1 MFNPGGCLHLRPI
14 TALNLPHGHTGMLV
28 KVAYGSDS
36 WVTSTVDSKMS
47 PKWYDDSK
55 PIVTEEE
62 YKQNHENDLE
72 VNCKYLNTS
81 GFLRLSVIG
90 TGFNTKVELGVLKIP
105 LANAINCCAETSAD
119 SDGYTR
125 IERNIEEVPGVYERW
140 FPLQS
145 PKDGAS
151 GKNKT
156 YFQNTESE
164 QATDDDF
171 RANYFTPCI
180 KLAMWWTKKED
191 KKSIDAKNSLDSD
204 KNSTHTLAEVYFN
217 AVVESVTASLI
228 DSYRAKEL
236 LSLSSTNIDLKY
248 SVNRPTTRM
257 SFSLDWLQIDHHK
270 KSDSVVLSPAPVLY
284 TQPILKCFAI
294 KDNLKSTN
302 DIDYFQNISVA
313 MAEMDLRIEDA
324 LMIDVWNLICT
335 YLYRNQNMQMPLVKA
350 SIRSMDNLT
359 ETGNAFNQ
367 RLDQPNEVLEHF
379 NAYNGESE
387 VSTGKKRIYIGKL
400 RIDDLKINISYIKN
414 GPGYPRKQQRAEDV
428 YQKWAET
435 GEEYFVSQ
443 GDFNFFALIS
453 SLIPAITDAPIRIQ
467 GKQVENVFQ
476 TWGKIFETL
485 KVFYGQA
492 MWHQIHKIIGS
503 LDFVG
508 NPTMVLSSFMK
519 GAKDFVSIPFNE
531 FLSSPTNPRRVG
543 IGVARGTLSLFSHFF
558 TGVFGFLSNV
568 SNAPIQTNTYFSYII
583 SRSLN
588 F

>member
-1 MFNPGGCLHLRPI
+1 
-14 TALNLPHGHTGMLV
+14 
-28 KVAYGSDS
+28 
-36 WVTSTVDSKMS
+36 MS

-55 PIVTEEE
+55 PLIIEEE
-62 YKQNHENDLE
+62 YKKNHENDLE

-81 GFLRLSVIG
+81 GSLRLSVIG
-90 TGFNTKVELGVLKIP
+90 SRLNKKVELGVLQIP
-105 LANAINCCAETSAD
+105 LANAINCCAETSVK
-119 SDGYTR
+119 SDEYTHM
-125 IERNIEEVPGVYERW
+125 ERNGEEIPGVYERW
-140 FPLQS
+140 FPLQT
-145 PKDGAS
+145 PKDVTN

-156 YFQNTESE
+156 YFQNMESE
-164 QATDDDF
+164 KATDDDF
-171 RANYFTPCI
+171 RTNYFTPCI
-180 KLAMWWTKKED
+180 KLAMWWSKKKDETSTDATKVD
-191 KKSIDAKNSLDSD
+191 DCD
-204 KNSTHTLAEVYFN
+204 KNNTHPLAEIYFN
-217 AVVESVTASLI
+217 AVVGSVTASLI

-284 TQPILKCFAI
+284 TQPIFKCFAI

-350 SIRSMDNLT
+350 SNRSMEHLPVTSNT
-359 ETGNAFNQ
+359 FKQCSE
-367 RLDQPNEVLEHF
+367 QPNEVFEQYH
-379 NAYNGESE
+379 AYDIESE
-387 VSTGKKRIYIGKL
+387 LSTGKKRIYIGKL
-400 RIDDLKINISYIKN
+400 RIDALKINISYIKN
-414 GPGYPRKQQRAEDV
+414 GPGYPRKQQHAEDI
-428 YQKWAET
+428 YKKWAET
-435 GEEYFVSQ
+435 GEEYIVSQ
-443 GDFNFFALIS
+443 GNFDAFALIS
-453 SLIPAITDAPIRIQ
+453 TLIPAITDAPIRIQ
-467 GKQVENVFQ
+467 GKEVDYVFQ
-476 TWGKIFETL
+476 TWSKIFETL

-531 FLSSPTNPRRVG
+531 LLSSPTNPRRVG
-543 IGVARGTLSLFSHFF
+543 LGFARGTLSLFSHFF

-568 SNAPIQTNTYFSYII
+568 SNTPFQDKFIFLHIIFHKPLGNTYSDK
-583 SRSLN
+583 
-588 F
+588 